1 MRLETTLRRMVRL
14 TVRYFRWLPVAGGA
28 IFLILWIVAEAGRS
42 ELGPKTVVFALL
54 AIAIAL
60 SGFWPLV
67 SLGMVT
73 AIPVLQL
80 LGILY
85 PPAAQTWP
93 MYEAAGFIAFVIAFQ
108 GPRLARILVLPVGV
122 VTALLFASRMM
133 IPSIEEGYWTSWVG
147 GAGLYFQTYPH
158 REHFITLVFIAL
170 WFYVALW
177 AVGLA
182 ARSILRERA
191 IGQDLTTAEVRLVET
206 DFELRLAEDRARIS
220 RDVHDALAH
229 SLAVIVS
236 QAEGAMAMQ
245 ERRPEVAGDALG
257 NIASVGR
264 SALTDVRSLV
274 ERIHDQDL
282 TAVAPNI
289 DDLPQ
294 VIQRM
299 RQVGMDATLQVL
311 GTPIALS
318 AAREL
323 AVFRIVQE
331 SLTNAL
337 KHAGSTASARV
348 TLDWQ
353 GPGLAVLVVSRPSG
367 EPPAPTAS
375 RGVGIAGMTERAR
388 LAGGWLTAE
397 ADGKDFLVTAFIPVA
412 ERLPAELE
420 TEDLI
425 DA

>member
-1 MRLETTLRRMVRL
+1 MQRTYKTLEWIAGGLRTWM
-14 TVRYFRWLPVAGGA
+14 PPAGGA
-28 IFLILWIVAEAGRS
+28 IFLALWIIAEAGRYAIL
-42 ELGPKTVVFALL
+42 EKTVVFAILAVAIAVAGWKPLISLSLLL
-54 AIAIAL
+54 AV
-60 SGFWPLV
+60 PL
-67 SLGMVT
+67 
-73 AIPVLQL
+73 LQL

-85 PPAAQTWP
+85 PPMENSWP
-93 MYEAAGFIAFVIAFQ
+93 MYEAVALVAFIIGFTGV
-108 GPRLARILVLPVGV
+108 GLVRRVVLPVGAA
-122 VTALLFASRMM
+122 TSALFALLMVM
-133 IPSIEEGYWTSWVG
+133 PSPNRVGWASWVG
-147 GAGLYFQTYPH
+147 RGDTLHDFWVDLVTLSVGWFLLFVLLWTAG
-158 REHFITLVFIAL
+158 
-170 WFYVALW
+170 VA
-177 AVGLA
+177 G
-182 ARSILRERA
+182 RTILRERRTVTVLR
-191 IGQDLTTAEVRLVET
+191 DAEVRLVET

-236 QAEGAMAMQ
+236 QAEGAVALQ
-245 ERRPEVAGDALG
+245 GRKPEVVGDALG
-257 NIASVGR
+257 SIASVGR

-282 TAVAPNI
+282 TSIAPRI
-289 DDLPQ
+289 DDVPE
-294 VIQRM
+294 VIHRM

-311 GTPIALS
+311 GTPEPLS
-318 AAREL
+318 DPREL

-353 GPGLAVLVVSRPSG
+353 GPGLAILVVSRPSG
-367 EPPAPTAS
+367 EPPAPAAG
-375 RGVGIAGMTERAR
+375 RGIGIAGMKERAR

-397 ADGKDFLVTAFIPVA
+397 AEGRDFLVTAFIPA
-412 ERLPAELE
+412 STRSPAEPE

>member
-1 MRLETTLRRMVRL
+1 MTLETTLRRMVRL
-14 TVRYFRWLPVAGGA
+14 TVRYFRWLPVAGA
-28 IFLILWIVAEAGRS
+28 VIFLVLWIVAEAGRYG
-42 ELGPKTVVFALL
+42 LGGKTLVFALF
-54 AIAIAL
+54 AVAIAL

-67 SLGMVT
+67 SLGLVT

>member
-1 MRLETTLRRMVRL
+1 M
-14 TVRYFRWLPVAGGA
+14 PVAGG
-28 IFLILWIVAEAGRS
+28 IVFLVLWIVAEAGRA
-42 ELGPKTVVFALL
+42 EIGPKTVVFALF
-54 AIAIAL
+54 AVAIAL

-67 SLGMVT
+67 SFGMVT

-93 MYEAAGFIAFVIAFQ
+93 MYAAAGFVALVIAFQ
-108 GPRLARILVLPVGV
+108 GSRLARILVLPVGV
-122 VTALLFASRMM
+122 VTAVLFASRMM
-133 IPSIEEGYWTSWVG
+133 IPSIPEGYWTSWVG
-147 GAGLYFQTYPH
+147 GGGLYFQTYPH
-158 REHFITLVFIAL
+158 REHFITLAVVAL
-170 WFYVALW
+170 GFYLALW

-182 ARSILRERA
+182 ARSVLRERA
-191 IGQDLTTAEVRLVET
+191 IGQVLTTAEVRLVET

-236 QAEGAMAMQ
+236 QAEGAIAMQ

-282 TAVAPNI
+282 TAVAPSI
-289 DDLPQ
+289 GDLPQ

-311 GTPIALS
+311 GTPTPLS

-323 AVFRIVQE
+323 AVYRIVQE

-337 KHAGSTASARV
+337 KHAGSSASARV

-367 EPPAPTAS
+367 EPPEPSAS
-375 RGVGIAGMTERAR
+375 RGVGIAGMKERAR

-397 ADGKDFLVTAFIPVA
+397 AERRDFLVTAFIPVT
-412 ERLPAELE
+412 ERVQVNTE
-420 TEDLI
+420 TEELI